1 MGFQTRFEKAYQD
14 ANIIAEVFG
23 AANVTALKPII
34 LAILED
40 LNKRLEIFET
50 NQDGSLKLNDRGFP
64 IVRWGFLGSK
74 ILLNLPTILGY
85 LARIW
90 QAARN

>member
-1 MGFQTRFEKAYQD
+1 MGFHTRFESAYQD
-14 ANIIAEVFG
+14 ANIIIEDLET
-23 AANVTALKPII
+23 ANITSLKSII

-40 LNKRLEIFET
+40 LNKKLQIFEI
-50 NQDGSLKLNDRGFP
+50 NPDGSLKLNDRGFP

-74 ILLNLPTILGY
+74 IILNLPTILGY

>member
-14 ANIIAEVFG
+14 ANVIAETLG

-50 NQDGSLKLNDRGFP
+50 KEDGSLKLNDRGFP

>member
-14 ANIIAEVFG
+14 ANIIAETLG

-40 LNKRLEIFET
+40 LNKKLEIFET

>member
-1 MGFQTRFEKAYQD
+1 MGFTTRFESAYQD
-14 ANIIAEVFG
+14 ANIIAETLG

-40 LNKRLEIFET
+40 LNKKLQIFEIKE
-50 NQDGSLKLNDRGFP
+50 DGSLKLNDRGFP

-74 ILLNLPTILGY
+74 IILNLPTILGY